1 MIIPRDLFSLS
12 GLLNLNS
19 NILILQIVKST
30 RNKVDV
36 LMSNQQLE
44 NILDIPK
51 ILIIFIIVIFILWL
65 TYNLFINECMKN
77 DLITTLKEEKY
88 RSDLFRQQMEN
99 LKSVN
104 LNLRAELKSLKSEIM
119 TRTEATEE

>member
-1 MIIPRDLFSLS
+1 MIIPRDLFSLP
-12 GLLNLNS
+12 GLLDLNS

-119 TRTEATEE
+119 TRPEATEE